1 MTTYA
6 GQRIVILGLAR
17 QGVALAQYLTQAGA
31 HVVVSDQQPA
41 EKLQAA
47 LETLRPFPIEYA
59 LGGHPA
65 NLLDGADMLCLSGGV
80 DINLPLAQEAL
91 RRGIALSNDSQIF
104 LEQCPPGVMT
114 VGITGSAG
122 KTTTTTLVGRMLT
135 LTPCPPAPFPLSQS
149 AGLGEGQGG
158 RAEVWVGGNIGHPL
172 IGDVNRMR
180 AGDFAVMELS
190 SFQLEIMTRS
200 PRVTAV
206 LNITPNHLDRHGTM
220 EVYLAAKA
228 HILQHQHTDDVA
240 VLGWDNWGARNLA
253 VRGQTVF
260 FSGEVEFPEGAFLR
274 DETLI
279 WSWAG
284 REYAVCAVGD
294 LQLRGRHNVLNVLAA
309 CAISG
314 AALTRVGLE
323 ADTALERMR
332 AGVAGFAGVEHRL
345 EFVREVNGARWY
357 NDSIASA
364 PERVIAELKSFEEP
378 IILLLGG
385 RDKKLPW
392 EELAALIQTRVRH
405 TVLFG
410 EAGPLIERALR
421 AAQIEAERYT
431 NCTTLAEAVHVAAQ
445 QARAG
450 DVVLLSPGCTS
461 FDAFK
466 DFAERGEK
474 FKEWVNAL

>member
-1 MTTYA
+1 MNPYS
-6 GQRIVILGLAR
+6 GQHIVILGLAR
-17 QGVALAQYLTQAGA
+17 QGVALARYLAQAGA
-31 HVVVSDQQPA
+31 RVLVSDQQPA
-41 EKLQAA
+41 EKLHAA
-47 LETLRPFPIEYA
+47 LSALSNLPIEYA

-65 NLLDGADMLCLSGGV
+65 NLLNGADRLCLSGGV
-80 DINLPLAQEAL
+80 DVNSPLAQEAL

-104 LEQCPPGVMT
+104 LEQCPPGVIT

-135 LTPCPPAPFPLSQS
+135 PSPAPLSITF
-149 AGLGEGQGG
+149 GDGEGPGV
-158 RAEVWVGGNIGHPL
+158 RRVWVGGNIGHPL
-172 IGDVNRMR
+172 IADLAQMR

-200 PRVTAV
+200 PQVAAV

-220 EVYLAAKA
+220 EVYTAAKY
-228 HILQHQHTDDVA
+228 HILQHQLADEVA
-240 VLGWDNWGARNLA
+240 VLSWDNWGARNLLA
-253 VRGQTVF
+253 RGQTVF
-260 FSGEVEFPEGAFLR
+260 FSGAVELPEGAFLR
-274 DETLI
+274 DEVLV

-284 REYAVCAVGD
+284 HEYVVCEKRD
-294 LQLRGRHNVLNVLAA
+294 IHLRGFHNVLNVLAA

-314 AALTRVGLE
+314 AALTRAGVE
-323 ADTALERMR
+323 AEAALRQMR
-332 AGVAGFAGVEHRL
+332 AGLDGFIGVEHRL

-392 EELAALIQTRVRH
+392 DELAALVKARVKH

-410 EAGPLIERALR
+410 EAAPLIEQALR
-421 AAQIEAERYT
+421 VAQVEAARYT
-431 NCTTLAEAVHVAAQ
+431 NCTTLAEAVHVAARH
-445 QARAG
+445 ARAG

-474 FKEWVNAL
+474 FKEWVNQLQVPS